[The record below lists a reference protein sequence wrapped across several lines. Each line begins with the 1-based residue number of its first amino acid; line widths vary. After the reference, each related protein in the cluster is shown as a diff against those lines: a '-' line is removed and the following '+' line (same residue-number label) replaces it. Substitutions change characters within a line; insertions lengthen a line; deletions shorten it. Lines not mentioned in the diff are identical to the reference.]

1 MRNVLRALFASVLSL
16 SLSAGPAYAAA
27 KPLGVVL
34 SAERAS
40 VGSVSATSGTT
51 VLAGDR
57 LTTEATGTLRLRA
70 GSAHVYLLPG
80 SSASLEDLADGV
92 AANIT
97 RGTIGFSNP
106 GSQNLSLRIA
116 GIQVRLRAA
125 ETAHGQVQLVDAD
138 NVIVTSYKG
147 IVEVATA
154 AGVFPVP
161 EGSTYRI
168 SLEPGAGPEGVGKEA
183 ARSAR
188 LVEWVAGSALA
199 AAIIAVVIWQNTI
212 SPNRP

>member
-1 MRNVLRALFASVLSL
+1 MRNVLRALFAPILSL

-34 SAERAS
+34 SAERAN
-40 VGSVSATSGTT
+40 VGSISASSGIT

-57 LTTEATGTLRLRA
+57 LTTDAAGTLRLRA
-70 GSAHVYLLPG
+70 GSAHIYLLPG
-80 SSASLEDLADGV
+80 SAASMEDLEDGV
-92 AANIT
+92 AASVT
-97 RGTIGFSNP
+97 RGTIGFSTP
-106 GSQNLSLRIA
+106 SSQNLSLRIA
-116 GIQVRLRAA
+116 GIYVRPRAA
-125 ETAHGQVQLVDAD
+125 GATHGQVQLVDAD

-147 IVEVATA
+147 IVDVVTA

-168 SLEPGAGPEGVGKEA
+168 SLQPGAGPEGVGKDA
-183 ARSAR
+183 ARRAHV
-188 LVEWVAGSALA
+188 VESVAGSVIA